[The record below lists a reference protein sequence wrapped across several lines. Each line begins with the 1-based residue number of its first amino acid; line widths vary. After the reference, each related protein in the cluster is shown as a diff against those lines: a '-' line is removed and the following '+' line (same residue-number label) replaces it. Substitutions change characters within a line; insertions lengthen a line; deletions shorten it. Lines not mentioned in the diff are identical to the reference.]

1 MERMK
6 LKFLP
11 MDLTKIHIMSRDIE
25 VDREWMD
32 KYRIRHIYNK
42 IEGMDIDG
50 MANGV
55 VRSLVKDRLR
65 LNSDVLIGQVY
76 SERGNCMM
84 VEGGVKETR
93 SGGHVVITTIFHFED
108 EYSMTLFILKYP
120 HKIWDHV
127 KDLYII
133 LN

>member
-1 MERMK
+1 MEMMK

-11 MDLTKIHIMSRDIE
+11 MDLTKIHIMSRDVE

-76 SERGNCMM
+76 SERRNCMM
-84 VEGGVKETR
+84 VEGGLKETR
-93 SGGHVVITTIFHFED
+93 SGEHVVITTIFHFED

-120 HKIWDHV
+120 HKIWDHM
-127 KDLYII
+127 KDLYIMT
-133 LN
+133 N